1 MQKSSD
7 DLPTRRASKWAKI
20 DTIAELGQSTKTFN
34 LDLGTQSK
42 GLYIAFQ
49 DGGSCSIIQQ
59 GMWFIFCFVLSWF
72 VLGEEKYNDF
82 LGDREF

>member
-59 GMWFIFCFVLSWF
+59 GMWFIFFVLSWF
-72 VLGEEKYNDF
+72 LLGEKNI
-82 LGDREF
+82 

>member
-1 MQKSSD
+1 MQKSTD
-7 DLPTRRASKWAKI
+7 ELPTRRASKWAKI

-34 LDLGTQSK
+34 LDLGTMAK

-59 GMWFIFCFVLSWF
+59 GMWFIFVSALMIF
-72 VLGEEKYNDF
+72 
-82 LGDREF
+82 DR